1 MKLEEKIR
9 KIVRKHLEE
18 TSATGTG
25 SSVTPG
31 EGIGVATKYAYSK
44 NPKGTE
50 YNYYTKKLGFK
61 PVNQKALNKAAKG
74 IEVKKLWEE
83 EDPQF
88 DIESYLSSLQTDDK
102 TKKYIAGKLGDF
114 NILASKLKELIE
126 LIGKAKNETI
136 NTYRDEPR
144 MISIYGTDLASSMLD
159 DVIELFKK

>member
-1 MKLEEKIR
+1 MRIEEKIR

-25 SSVTPG
+25 STFISGPTG
-31 EGIGVATKYAYSK
+31 ENTALPIAAGKAK
-44 NPKGTE
+44 
-50 YNYYTKKLGFK
+50 NYYVKKLGFK
-61 PVNQKALNKAAKG
+61 LVNKKALNKAAKG
-74 IEVKKLWEE
+74 IEVKKLFEE

-136 NTYRDEPR
+136 NTYRDEPK
-144 MISIYGTDLASSMLD
+144 MMSIYGTDLASSMLD
-159 DVIELFKK
+159 DIIELFKK